1 MDTSCLIIELI
12 WITHLCLEYVL
23 YEHYVRVWYNLYW
36 RFLWKSSYYLR
47 LKYALY
53 NLGVDMKTTY
63 ASLSC
68 VSLRSSLKYV
78 LCNYISIVILRSGL
92 KYVLSNYIFC
102 LGYINST
109 HEYTLHLGLKYA
121 SSNYRFYMNSALV
134 SGIRLVHSIFGFEIR
149 VI

>member
-1 MDTSCLIIELI
+1 
-12 WITHLCLEYVL
+12 
-23 YEHYVRVWYNLYW
+23 
-36 RFLWKSSYYLR
+36 
-47 LKYALY
+47 
-53 NLGVDMKTTY
+53 MKTTY
-63 ASLSC
+63 ASRSC

>member
-1 MDTSCLIIELI
+1 MNTSCLIIEPI
-12 WITHLCLEYVL
+12 WITHQCLEYIL
-23 YEHYVRVWYNLYW
+23 YEHYVRVRYNLYW

-53 NLGVDMKTTY
+53 NLRVDMKTTY

-92 KYVLSNYIFC
+92 KYVLSNYILC

-121 SSNYRFYMNSALV
+121 SSNFRFYMNSTLV

>member
-1 MDTSCLIIELI
+1 
-12 WITHLCLEYVL
+12 
-23 YEHYVRVWYNLYW
+23 
-36 RFLWKSSYYLR
+36 
-47 LKYALY
+47 
-53 NLGVDMKTTY
+53 MKTTY
-63 ASLSC
+63 A
-68 VSLRSSLKYV
+68 LRSYLEYV
-78 LCNYISIVILRSGL
+78 LSNYISCMTLRSGL